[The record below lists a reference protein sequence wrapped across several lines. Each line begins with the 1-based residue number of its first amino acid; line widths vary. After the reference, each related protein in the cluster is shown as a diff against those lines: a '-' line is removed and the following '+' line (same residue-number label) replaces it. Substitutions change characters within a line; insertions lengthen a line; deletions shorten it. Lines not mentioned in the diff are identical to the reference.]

1 MTDYLRFVG
10 SKTTFN
16 SRKWGKLE
24 VESVSFTPAS
34 DGDMVVYIGEPLK
47 EERPLVRIHCECI
60 FAEVFDSDFC
70 DCADQ
75 LVLAMNI
82 LKREKNGI
90 LFYLRFDGRG
100 AGLSAKIKATSLEM
114 DGKDTFESR
123 VEIGVAPEGRNFS
136 NIALF
141 LLNRG
146 VRKITLLTNNPIK
159 ISDLV
164 NNGIDVE
171 TKPLIIDNPNKNIEK
186 LYHTKVN
193 KFNHTINGY

>member
-1 MTDYLRFVG
+1 MTDYLKFLG
-10 SKTTFN
+10 SQTVLN
-16 SRKWGKLE
+16 SKKWGKLK
-24 VESVSFTPAS
+24 VESASFTPAS

-47 EERPLVRIHCECI
+47 EERPLVRIHSECV

-75 LVLAMNI
+75 LSLAMDT
-82 LKREKNGI
+82 LKCEKNGI

-123 VEIGVAPEGRNFS
+123 VEIGVAPEGRDFS

-141 LLNRG
+141 LLDKG
-146 VRKITLLTNNPIK
+146 VKKITLLTNNPIK
-159 ISDLV
+159 LSDLE
-164 NNGIDVE
+164 NNGIDV
-171 TKPLIIDNPNKNIEK
+171 KIKSLIIDNPNKNVEK
-186 LYHTKVN
+186 LYQTKVN
-193 KFNHTINGY
+193 KFNHTISGY